1 MSNSSSSYFQSLRIL
16 HAAML
21 GGALLFLAVVRFVL
35 LNSEIIDAASVDDPL
50 LLYTPAVV
58 MLLGILFGEF
68 MFQRQIKEAR
78 NLPSL
83 VDKLNAYRAASIVR
97 WASMEG
103 PVLFATVWF
112 FLYADKYF
120 MAIALVGMALLA
132 FSRPIPQKTVQHL
145 MLSEEESEKITSKG
159 F

>member
-1 MSNSSSSYFQSLRIL
+1 MSNSSNSYFQSLRLI
-16 HAAML
+16 HAAIL
-21 GGALLFLAVVRFVL
+21 GGALVFLALVRFVL
-35 LNSEIIDAASVDDPL
+35 LDSEVIDAASVDDPV

-78 NLPSL
+78 ELASL
-83 VDKLNAYRAASIVR
+83 VDKLNGYRAACVMR
-97 WASMEG
+97 WASFEA
-103 PVLFATVWF
+103 PVLFSIVWF
-112 FLYADKYF
+112 LLYADRYF

-132 FSRPIPQKTVQHL
+132 FSRPIPQKAAQHL
-145 MLSEEESEKITSKG
+145 QLNDEDREKITGKG